1 MTPEQKETALNVFNG
16 ALIGQGTIDKL
27 LKRVETEKGRN
38 RFCGHCGK
46 ERSGRERFCVACG
59 GSLINDE
66 QAPEQMD
73 SRRKGNFILFSI
85 VGVIIVIIALLMM
98 KDSFFSE
105 DNQVATSVETSEVED
120 EQLNDVTLLDIDGY
134 WVEKVRIV
142 MSKFV

>member
-73 SRRKGNFILFSI
+73 SRRKGTLFY
-85 VGVIIVIIALLMM
+85 
-98 KDSFFSE
+98 
-105 DNQVATSVETSEVED
+105 SVLWE
-120 EQLNDVTLLDIDGY
+120 
-134 WVEKVRIV
+134 
-142 MSKFV
+142 

>member
-1 MTPEQKETALNVFNG
+1 
-16 ALIGQGTIDKL
+16 
-27 LKRVETEKGRN
+27 
-38 RFCGHCGK
+38 
-46 ERSGRERFCVACG
+46 
-59 GSLINDE
+59 
-66 QAPEQMD
+66 MD

-134 WVEKVRIV
+134 WVEK
-142 MSKFV
+142 SKDSYVEIRVAEDKKAK

>member
-1 MTPEQKETALNVFNG
+1 
-16 ALIGQGTIDKL
+16 
-27 LKRVETEKGRN
+27 
-38 RFCGHCGK
+38 
-46 ERSGRERFCVACG
+46 
-59 GSLINDE
+59 
-66 QAPEQMD
+66 MD